1 MSTFNKVMGKLA
13 RDEDGAALV
22 EYGLLVALIAAV
34 CLVAIQLLG
43 TNIKQV
49 FQNIANA
56 IIPPAG

>member
-1 MSTFNKVMGKLA
+1 MSTFKKVMGKLS